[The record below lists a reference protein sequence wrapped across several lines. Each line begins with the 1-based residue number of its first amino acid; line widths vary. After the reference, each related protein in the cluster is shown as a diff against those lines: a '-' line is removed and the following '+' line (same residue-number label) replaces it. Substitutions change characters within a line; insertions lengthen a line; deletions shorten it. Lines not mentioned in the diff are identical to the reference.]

1 MDGHRTRRST
11 KTEKAEA
18 QKEQQQ
24 RGGRHGRT
32 ERETERGCRGA
43 NRHTNCSRGPSLLL
57 VSTLGMRL
65 GGNRNSNGEGGKKG
79 DFLLHLCLRGDAKV
93 CGIECCLHAYS
104 KAGIGERFPF
114 CIFRRAR
121 LKVRLG

>member
-32 ERETERGCRGA
+32 ERETERGAAGVPTAIR
-43 NRHTNCSRGPSLLL
+43 TVVEGPPS
-57 VSTLGMRL
+57 SW
-65 GGNRNSNGEGGKKG
+65 
-79 DFLLHLCLRGDAKV
+79 FLR
-93 CGIECCLHAYS
+93 
-104 KAGIGERFPF
+104 
-114 CIFRRAR
+114 
-121 LKVRLG
+121 